1 MLETASRRTRGPSKP
16 PKRRSRAVVVLVS
29 LVLVIMALV
38 VAAGGLYTYFSGAS
52 GTQEPVAFT
61 IAPGATGSQVADD
74 LVEQRVVRSAF
85 AFKLVAK
92 VKGIPLEFEAGEY
105 ELHTNMKA
113 DEVLSVLTAGPPPP
127 EGVDVLFPEG
137 YRLDQDAA
145 RAHEALG
152 IDPEAFLDAATSG
165 SFSLPPYL
173 PKKVDS
179 VEGFLFPATYQFEDG
194 VTADQVIQRMV
205 DQFGKVAEDLP
216 WENAAELGVSKFDI
230 VVIASMIEREAR
242 FQEDRPKIAAVI
254 YNRLAKGMPL
264 QIDATVQYAKGS
276 WDPVTTA
283 DYELDSPYNTYQVDG
298 LPPGPIASPGEASLA
313 AALNPAKANFL
324 YYVVIDAEG
333 HHGFT
338 DSYEEFLQLKD
349 QYQG

>member
-1 MLETASRRTRGPSKP
+1 
-16 PKRRSRAVVVLVS
+16 VVVLVS
-29 LVLVIMALV
+29 LVLVIVAVMI
-38 VAAGGLYTYFSGAS
+38 AAGGLYTYFSGAS
-52 GTQEPVAFT
+52 GAQRPVAFT
-61 IAPGATGSQVADD
+61 IQPGATGSQVTDQ
-74 LVEQRVVRSAF
+74 LVQEGVVRSAF

-92 VKGIPLEFEAGEY
+92 VKGIPLEFEAGDY
-105 ELHTNMKA
+105 ELSTNMKA
-113 DEVLSVLTAGPPPP
+113 GDVLSVLAAGPPPP
-127 EGVDVLFPEG
+127 EAIEVLFPEG
-137 YRLDQDAA
+137 YRLEQDAT
-145 RAHEALG
+145 RAHDALG
-152 IDPEAFLDAATSG
+152 VDREAFLEAATSG
-165 SFSLPPYL
+165 SFALPPYL

-194 VTADQVIQRMV
+194 VSADQVIQRMV
-205 DQFGKVAEDLP
+205 DQFGKVAEDLS
-216 WENAAELGVSKFDI
+216 WDHAAELGVSKFDI

-254 YNRLAKGMPL
+254 YNRLAAGMPL
-264 QIDATVQYAKGS
+264 QIDATVQYAKGT

-283 DYELDSPYNTYQVDG
+283 DYELDSPYNTYQIQG

-313 AALNPAKANFL
+313 AALNPADADYL

-338 DSYEEFLQLKD
+338 DSYDEFLHLKD